1 MERSASDATVLL
13 DQVERIVA
21 DRFGP
26 GAALAE
32 LRRSRFPYIGSYDC
46 YAVEVRTKDGDELQ
60 IFQKDFAFTRQ
71 SKDDPQRRRERE
83 LRVYRDLLAKAELGT
98 AAYYGSVWDES
109 EDRYW
114 LLIELV
120 RGTLIE
126 AANIETGPLAAAW
139 LARLHGHFQREPGE
153 LASCELLARYD
164 VDFFRSKAAHAL
176 RDASSIC
183 ESSARKLETVLAGF
197 EPVAQAMAAPPF
209 TLVHGGYIPWHIL
222 LDTKREPVRV
232 CAIDW
237 ELAGIG
243 STLYDLAFFVAD
255 AEPDVRDRIC
265 DAYRMEAMRREVPVL
280 DPAPLRT
287 VVDCFR
293 FHRTIDW
300 LSRSREK
307 EFGRG
312 KVGWLVDEAE
322 RLRRLIPL

>member
-1 MERSASDATVLL
+1 
-13 DQVERIVA
+13 
-21 DRFGP
+21 
-26 GAALAE
+26 
-32 LRRSRFPYIGSYDC
+32 
-46 YAVEVRTKDGDELQ
+46 
-60 IFQKDFAFTRQ
+60 
-71 SKDDPQRRRERE
+71 
-83 LRVYRDLLAKAELGT
+83 
-98 AAYYGSVWDES
+98 
-109 EDRYW
+109 
-114 LLIELV
+114 
-120 RGTLIE
+120 
-126 AANIETGPLAAAW
+126 
-139 LARLHGHFQREPGE
+139 
-153 LASCELLARYD
+153 
-164 VDFFRSKAAHAL
+164 
-176 RDASSIC
+176 
-183 ESSARKLETVLAGF
+183 
-197 EPVAQAMAAPPF
+197 MAAPPF

-265 DAYRMEAMRREVPVL
+265 DVYRMEAMRREVPVL

-287 VVDCFR
+287 VVDCFH